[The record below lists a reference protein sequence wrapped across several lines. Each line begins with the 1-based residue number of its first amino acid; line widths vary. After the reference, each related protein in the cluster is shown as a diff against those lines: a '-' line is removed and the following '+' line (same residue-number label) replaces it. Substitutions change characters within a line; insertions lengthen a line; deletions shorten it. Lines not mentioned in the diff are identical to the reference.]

1 METLQSLFPTA
12 DELLSTPL
20 EDLAPVLIKLASER
34 RQQAGFIPEAVTQ
47 VTIGT
52 GMAATATGGYPGHK
66 QQQVDALVSRVWN
79 WLERE
84 GYIERAPG
92 MNGRNGW
99 RVLTAD
105 GEAVAAG
112 QDFRRLREVREFPKS
127 LLHPAIRDK
136 VWSALMR
143 NELDEAGC
151 VA

>member
-143 NELDEAGC
+143 
-151 VA
+151 